1 MQQGASRIQLS
12 RPLYRSPNYLFVYP
26 EALSYI
32 FDQVV
37 KNAESLGEDFLQQF
51 ETAWQRTHEREG
63 RHQLWQLLT
72 DSLGEPGDKAG
83 PRGELLRAS
92 EDTRRCIFMLALY
105 SGYLTGAFGISRGCS
120 SGGSGV
126 DGKQEGGGVES
137 DFRQAYTLLY
147 RAEALMR
154 EAEELESNQQRYE
167 VYRND
172 N

>member
-1 MQQGASRIQLS
+1 MPNDGSRASRGRHFLEDHRQVLPAG
-12 RPLYRSPNYLFVYP
+12 RPYGTD
-26 EALSYI
+26 ALVRK
-32 FDQVV
+32 QVV
-37 KNAESLGEDFLQQF
+37 VQVQ
-51 ETAWQRTHEREG
+51 
-63 RHQLWQLLT
+63 
-72 DSLGEPGDKAG
+72 
-83 PRGELLRAS
+83 RGELLRAS

-154 EAEELESNQQRYE
+154 EAEELESDQQRYE